1 MQTFM
6 NIGIWRKSITTQS
19 PITIQFQSSLKNR
32 PSAAPLRLLHLFE
45 KDFSCP
51 NYKVDHQLSL
61 SPSFFLLQLFNIGNL
76 CDHFPIPIIGSYRW
90 EGWVGSVFLPSV
102 QVLMIRFC
110 LVWINFGSNFFA
122 FLKLDFGCIWQQIS
136 NITQKNLLTAIRV
149 LENYLSWVVSF
160 AKNFSGRIKFWVGF
174 WPYSSLSTRYAIIVV
189 LMNKPWKILKSFNL
203 GSSF

>member
-1 MQTFM
+1 MMQTFM
-6 NIGIWRKSITTQS
+6 NIGISRKSITTQS

-102 QVLMIRFC
+102 QVSMIQILFGLGLRSSLGQTFLLFKSRFW
-110 LVWINFGSNFFA
+110 LYLATNQQYYTKKFTYSY
-122 FLKLDFGCIWQQIS
+122 QIS
-136 NITQKNLLTAIRV
+136 
-149 LENYLSWVVSF
+149 
-160 AKNFSGRIKFWVGF
+160 
-174 WPYSSLSTRYAIIVV
+174 
-189 LMNKPWKILKSFNL
+189 
-203 GSSF
+203 